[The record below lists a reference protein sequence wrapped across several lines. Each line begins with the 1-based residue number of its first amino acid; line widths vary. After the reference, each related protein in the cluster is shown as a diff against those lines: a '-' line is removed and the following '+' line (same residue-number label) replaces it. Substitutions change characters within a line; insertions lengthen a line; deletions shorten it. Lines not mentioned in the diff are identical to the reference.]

1 MKDHRQQFQN
11 CFVTTALLL
20 ALAVPAFAQGY
31 RAEGV
36 TEPKV
41 DEQISSVVR
50 GLVGRILVE
59 EGQQVKKDDL
69 IIELRKELE
78 ALETLRR
85 KVVWESKLELKAA
98 EDRLENVK
106 QDLDATRRLYHST
119 RSISKE
125 KLLEKELEFKLALAD
140 FERQKVSE
148 ELQEIEYK
156 ISEEQLLLREI
167 RSPIDGV
174 ITKLFHHVGEIAE
187 PGQPL
192 FRIVDT
198 KSCQFVSHIEARA
211 ARSLKEGEK
220 VRLEVEAGDKPAIF
234 EGTISF
240 VSPTV
245 DAASGLQEI
254 KVKFDNSKGEIRPG
268 VAARMFTGEKVLV
281 GLE

>member
-1 MKDHRQQFQN
+1 
-11 CFVTTALLL
+11 LL
-20 ALAVPAFAQGY
+20 ALAVPIYAQGFQ
-31 RAEGV
+31 AEGV

-41 DEQISSVVR
+41 DEQLSTVVR
-50 GLVGRILVE
+50 GLVGSILVK
-59 EGQQVKKDDL
+59 EGQEVKKGD
-69 IIELRKELE
+69 IIMELRKELE
-78 ALETLRR
+78 SLETSRR

-98 EDRLENVK
+98 EDRLDTVK
-106 QDLDATRRLYHST
+106 QDLDSTRRLYHST

-125 KLLEKELEFKLALAD
+125 KLLEKELEYKLALAD

-148 ELQEIEYK
+148 ILQELEYK
-156 ISEEQLLLREI
+156 IAEEQLLLREI

-174 ITKLFHHVGEIAE
+174 VTKLFRHVGEIAE

-192 FRIVDT
+192 VRVVDT
-198 KSCQFVSHIEARA
+198 KTCQFVSHIEARD
-211 ARSLKEGEK
+211 ARNLKEGEE
-220 VRLEVEAGDKPAIF
+220 VRLEVEAGDKPAVF

-268 VAARMFTGEKVLV
+268 VAARMFAEKKVLV
-281 GLE
+281 GLEK